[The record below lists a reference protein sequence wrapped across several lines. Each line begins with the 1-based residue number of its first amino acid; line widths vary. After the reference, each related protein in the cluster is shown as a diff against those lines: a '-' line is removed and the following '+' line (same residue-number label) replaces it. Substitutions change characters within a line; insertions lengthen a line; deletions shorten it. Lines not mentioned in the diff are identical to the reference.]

1 MQSSSVLPVC
11 NPNFMMDVRMCM
23 SIIFV
28 FAFATLLYLWQ
39 ILKDYKEEL
48 LDNDQPVLLILM
60 TRKMNYVAIKIRKS
74 RLSERKK
81 ISKLRWTSRDLKF
94 NNYIHKVQRAPIPNS
109 SGVSLEQAGLCQMK
123 LFPTEDSVHADEEK
137 FPFLTEDRPQNSLAW
152 QQWQEYYAKALFLS
166 GSYPYQRSRGQRTR
180 DYELQQKM
188 VYIGF
193 DFVEDK
199 IFVPNDIVS

>member
-1 MQSSSVLPVC
+1 MQKKKLS
-11 NPNFMMDVRMCM
+11 
-23 SIIFV
+23 
-28 FAFATLLYLWQ
+28 
-39 ILKDYKEEL
+39 K
-48 LDNDQPVLLILM
+48 
-60 TRKMNYVAIKIRKS
+60 RKT
-74 RLSERKK
+74 

-123 LFPTEDSVHADEEK
+123 LFPTEDSVREDEEN
-137 FPFLTEDRPQNSLAW
+137 FPFFTAARPQNSLAW

-199 IFVPNDIVS
+199 IFVPNDIDS